1 MFSCVLLIVTKMEI
15 VCTDIK
21 RAIVVI
27 QWNIVQVKMIALKIY
42 QLVINLRSI
51 AQYHLY
57 SSKVQWTVYIC
68 YGYSQTN
75 KYYQGM
81 KINNVKMKFMTEA
94 EENGMRWWKVME
106 GLSNL

>member
-75 KYYQGM
+75 K
-81 KINNVKMKFMTEA
+81 
-94 EENGMRWWKVME
+94 
-106 GLSNL
+106 